1 MFKDI
6 KNPKYE
12 KRLRHYKKKK
22 PPKVLP
28 PPRQKNPQKN
38 RCVWKRKDWIFKTE
52 IP

>member
-22 PPKVLP
+22 QNTPKILP
-28 PPRQKNPQKN
+28 LPRQKNPQKN
-38 RCVWKRKDWIFKTE
+38 ICVWTRKD
-52 IP
+52 